1 MLLKISCEMWYKYF
15 ANPEEVNISFV
26 QLFTKCSCYGMNELH
41 NLVFFCGHRC
51 IGCSRSVNIFR

>member
-1 MLLKISCEMWYKYF
+1 MWYKYF